1 MGTDPKY
8 SEAMAELAAMRARG
22 DVDQSEFE
30 AARDKL
36 RDRYGVA
43 NQPST
48 GRARAAASNG
58 KADGGKA
65 QKLVAWIIMGLIA
78 YALLKACSSSD
89 HRPADDLAVKK
100 PDNGL
105 QCFSAWDGSSREI
118 VRMVTERLRDPDSFK
133 HVETKTSEPKNGR
146 RTVLMEYRAKNGFGG
161 YNVGYATGE
170 MNISTCAITDF
181 SLVGE

>member
-1 MGTDPKY
+1 MGTNPKY

-43 NQPST
+43 DQPSPD
-48 GRARAAASNG
+48 RPRVAASN

-65 QKLVAWIIMGLIA
+65 QKLIAWIITGLIA
-78 YALLKACSSSD
+78 YALLKACSTSD
-89 HRPADDLAVKK
+89 HRQAVDDVAVKK

-105 QCFSAWDGSSREI
+105 QCFSAWDGSSREL

-181 SLVGE
+181 SLVGQ